1 MSDPQANPP
10 NPLDAIIIGA
20 GIAGLY
26 QLHRLRD
33 ELGLSVKVFEAG
45 TDVGGTWYWNRYPGA
60 RFDSES
66 YSYGY
71 SFSKEILQEW
81 DWKEH
86 FSPQPETLRYV
97 NFVADKLDLRKDIQF
112 STRVSGAT
120 FDDQTGCW
128 EVKTET
134 GELVRARFL
143 ITCIGVLSTPVMPN
157 IEGFGRFD
165 GPAFHTS
172 EWPTDPI
179 DFSDK
184 RVAVIGTGATAVQLI
199 PEMAK
204 MAAHLTVFQRS
215 PNYCAP
221 LHNGP
226 IDDEA
231 QARIKASYDEIFEK
245 CRSSHGGFVHNA
257 DGRYATRV
265 SEEEREAFFE
275 ELYASP
281 GFGIWMG
288 NFRDILTDWDANATI
303 TDFVKRKIR
312 ERVNDP
318 VTAEKLI
325 PKDHGFGLRRVPLE
339 TGYYETYNRD
349 NVTLVDL
356 NDTPIERITA
366 NGIRTSDQDR
376 DFDVIIYATGF
387 DAVTG
392 SFDRMDIRNAQGEA
406 LRDKWAGGPKTYLG
420 LQTAGFPNLLT
431 IVGPH
436 NAATFCNIPRC
447 IEQNVDW
454 VTDLM
459 RHMHEKNL
467 VRIAAT
473 KQAEDEWTQH
483 VHDISERMLFT
494 KVDSWFM
501 GINKNL
507 AHKNKRV
514 FLLYSGGAP
523 RYRERCDEVASNGYE
538 GFALQ

>member
-1 MSDPQANPP
+1 MRIHRMSDPQANPP

-366 NGIRTSDQDR
+366 NGIRTSDQ
-376 DFDVIIYATGF
+376 
-387 DAVTG
+387 
-392 SFDRMDIRNAQGEA
+392 
-406 LRDKWAGGPKTYLG
+406 
-420 LQTAGFPNLLT
+420 
-431 IVGPH
+431 
-436 NAATFCNIPRC
+436 
-447 IEQNVDW
+447 
-454 VTDLM
+454 
-459 RHMHEKNL
+459 
-467 VRIAAT
+467 
-473 KQAEDEWTQH
+473 
-483 VHDISERMLFT
+483 
-494 KVDSWFM
+494 
-501 GINKNL
+501 
-507 AHKNKRV
+507 
-514 FLLYSGGAP
+514 
-523 RYRERCDEVASNGYE
+523 
-538 GFALQ
+538 